1 MIMKRMQGELW
12 YQGRTRGRKV
22 GRLPLHFKLYFGL
35 SALSIGPFARPLAC
49 SFHRSLILLVPLRS
63 FVFSLALSL
72 SLSLASELIGYC
84 EVKCPIFKLF
94 CTIVRWALS
103 GGSHARN
110 MRKNANDENALPITE
125 RPSDPT
131 INRPNNQPTNRPN
144 NQPTNQTERSID

>member
-1 MIMKRMQGELW
+1 MG
-12 YQGRTRGRKV
+12 
-22 GRLPLHFKLYFGL
+22 H
-35 SALSIGPFARPLAC
+35 
-49 SFHRSLILLVPLRS
+49 SLVRLLVRS
-63 FVFSLALSL
+63 IAHSFFWFHCAHSFSPSL
-72 SLSLASELIGYC
+72 SLSLASKLIGYC

-125 RPSDPT
+125 GPSDPT

-144 NQPTNQTERSID
+144 NQPTNQTERSIDQPTSLLSERPTNLLTEFTAACARRRGLPFRDSANRRH